1 LAAAQGVD
9 LRRPLTT
16 STRLQDA
23 MTLVRGA
30 APFWERDRIF
40 APDLEAMR
48 LRVERGDFVRFTD
61 ALPL

>member
-1 LAAAQGVD
+1 
-9 LRRPLTT
+9 
-16 STRLQDA
+16 